1 MKNDTK
7 PTPVAQAPVAT
18 TQTST
23 EVAPQEP
30 PEQNPL
36 LSFLPLV
43 LVFVV
48 FYFFIL
54 KPQQKRQKAEKDLRE
69 SVKVGDRVV
78 LNGIYETMPK
88 YICGNCGTTTDKY
101 GNTFAFILF
110 GIAALIAWLV
120 WGFIVGI
127 IIFII
132 ARSILT

>member
-1 MKNDTK
+1 MKNDIK
-7 PTPVAQAPVAT
+7 PTPVTQAPVAT
-18 TQTST
+18 TQTSA

-54 KPQQKRQKAEKDLRE
+54 KPQQKRQKAEKALRE

-78 LNGIYETMPK
+78 LSSGIFGVVREIDEQK
-88 YICGNCGTTTDKY
+88 GVLSLEIAK
-101 GNTFAFILF
+101 NTNILVYKTSVSEV
-110 GIAALIAWLV
+110 LIKSD
-120 WGFIVGI
+120 I
-127 IIFII
+127 I
-132 ARSILT
+132 